1 MISNRY
7 LIPFIFM
14 SIPFSIRAQRV
25 IPLYTDSIPNSKS
38 APDEEKSTYERD
50 SILIISKISRPTL
63 TVYLPS
69 AGNSTGAAVIICP
82 GGGYWVEAASHE
94 GADVARRFNQS
105 GIVSF
110 VLKYRIPDDNTM
122 VNREIGALQDA
133 QRAVQMV
140 RENAATWGIQSN
152 RIGIMGFSA
161 GGHLAS
167 TEGTH
172 FNTSYIQ
179 NPHQTSLR
187 PDFMILVYPVISFTD
202 SLGHK
207 GSAEQIIGKH
217 PSPEKI
223 KEYSNE
229 FQVTPQTPPS
239 FLVHAKDDSTVDV
252 RNTLEFAAALKE
264 NHVPATVF
272 LYEKGGHGFGM
283 NNKTSKT
290 RWMDI
295 CIQWMKDNGWLNP
308 GGATAIV
315 EKPVEAHR

>member
-1 MISNRY
+1 
-7 LIPFIFM
+7 
-14 SIPFSIRAQRV
+14 
-25 IPLYTDSIPNSKS
+25 
-38 APDEEKSTYERD
+38 
-50 SILIISKISRPTL
+50 
-63 TVYLPS
+63 
-69 AGNSTGAAVIICP
+69 
-82 GGGYWVEAASHE
+82 
-94 GADVARRFNQS
+94 
-105 GIVSF
+105 
-110 VLKYRIPDDNTM
+110 
-122 VNREIGALQDA
+122 
-133 QRAVQMV
+133 
-140 RENAATWGIQSN
+140 
-152 RIGIMGFSA
+152 
-161 GGHLAS
+161 
-167 TEGTH
+167 
-172 FNTSYIQ
+172 
-179 NPHQTSLR
+179 
-187 PDFMILVYPVISFTD
+187 MILVYPVISFTD